1 MGKGRNIERD
11 CSRLAH
17 SFSFQ
22 STAMLILKYRIK
34 INFKQKK
41 NKEHSIHTDRFSI
54 QNLLFKNVVRDSSE
68 RKEEK
73 NEFSPLSIQIDA
85 IASSPIYQNITRRGW
100 T

>member
-1 MGKGRNIERD
+1 
-11 CSRLAH
+11 
-17 SFSFQ
+17 
-22 STAMLILKYRIK
+22 MLILKYRIK

-73 NEFSPLSIQIDA
+73 NEFSPLRFDTNRCNRILSNDNLSEYNA
-85 IASSPIYQNITRRGW
+85 EGVDVRW
-100 T
+100 TYREGVDRSDRK